1 MFHTFL
7 FLNGVGGGEILVILV
22 VILLFFGSKGIPNVA
37 RGLGRGIREFKDAA
51 QGIQDDIQKSVK
63 EVKDETD
70 IEKKL
75 KE

>member
-1 MFHTFL
+1 MFSVLL